1 MPPPFLKY
9 FPQVLLISGCGY
21 NSRVNSINII
31 VLSLSHALF
40 VLARIIV
47 KVALDHD
54 KSISLTMIII
64 MIPKLSDFK
73 GVSLQA
79 GVLLNC

>member
-21 NSRVNSINII
+21 NLRVNSINII
-31 VLSLSHALF
+31 VLSHSYAHF

-73 GVSLQA
+73 VFHFKLG
-79 GVLLNC
+79 CY